1 MSDYEVVKLLQKI
14 DRGYK
19 PNNSELLRLSKV
31 ESFTWDEDG
40 KMPGSISYLTGL
52 KVLNASRDSSHV
64 GLLKYLPDEVG
75 KLDKL
80 EILDLNG
87 TNVSELPKSIGNMA
101 SLRRLDLSSTG
112 VQELPESIGKLN
124 QLQTLYLNRTPL
136 QKLPESIGQLSNL
149 RVLNLSRTQINRLP
163 ESIGDLGRLQSLYL
177 AVSPIRELPESIG
190 KLRELK
196 ELHLSESH
204 LTGLPES
211 IGKLTSLQH
220 IDLRQTRINELPEII
235 GKLPKLETLLLEN
248 LTLSELPESLL
259 NLHLYYKVGEYGWE
273 SGPGIYISG
282 LNLKNQPIEIFSRSR
297 ELIIEYY
304 KSRKIS
310 IPINECKVVFLGDGG
325 AGKSL
330 MIDRLMHDGNIS
342 PEFNGESTPGIC
354 INSEKYLIGNDE
366 IELHFWDFGGQA
378 IMHSMHRLFLTNRT
392 LYVVVANARDNKA
405 NEQAWY
411 WIRNI
416 RSFANGAPIL
426 LFINQK
432 DQNPSAN
439 VNLNGLRAEYSNLK
453 GVGIISA
460 LKDTREEFNNQVRD
474 VICRVVS
481 GMDTVHTPF
490 AKSWLSLMNDLQKMP
505 ENYITSNAFYAKCKA
520 NSVEMKKELLDQ
532 IIGWYKDLGVCFY
545 SKTHPVTAGYM
556 ILKPRWLLNALYIL
570 IFNGRKY
577 AANGIINETDIYT
590 LICKKVSGDEIKKVW
605 HSITYNPHEIQYI
618 INVLLDF
625 ELIYRLDGNRFFI
638 PMLCDENEP
647 ENMDFLNSEETFH
660 VSFRYMYL
668 PENVLHRLM
677 VRHGY
682 ELKMKDVWRTGA
694 VFVRKECGWSSTVR
708 IKDNCLDIYA
718 KADNQ
723 KEHPVNSYLTMIR
736 ESVYKINEDFGLTAD
751 EYIAYRKD
759 GKEDNFPYETLVGSK
774 EAGQNYIYSRVFGSL
789 LNIDEILGI
798 IRNLKDELEVG
809 VIGQMLSVLADMS
822 ERGAHLAGRGEV
834 ELTADLQTAIAPVL
848 NAKYGIQ
855 IAREYTL
862 GRAKTN
868 IGESDLYFFRCR
880 DGVKEDLYILENKR
894 LEDFG
899 VKQYGQLMGYLNP
912 NFSAGITLSINK
924 KKGWE
929 EAYDVIYK
937 KLDDIRSAWD
947 AYAPISV
954 ERISGPKGTQYIRT
968 VHVVPETGLTMPVY
982 HLVLQ
987 LFDETRKKAA
997 HKSRR

>member
-1 MSDYEVVKLLQKI
+1 M
-14 DRGYK
+14 
-19 PNNSELLRLSKV
+19 
-31 ESFTWDEDG
+31 
-40 KMPGSISYLTGL
+40 
-52 KVLNASRDSSHV
+52 
-64 GLLKYLPDEVG
+64 
-75 KLDKL
+75 
-80 EILDLNG
+80 
-87 TNVSELPKSIGNMA
+87 
-101 SLRRLDLSSTG
+101 
-112 VQELPESIGKLN
+112 
-124 QLQTLYLNRTPL
+124 
-136 QKLPESIGQLSNL
+136 
-149 RVLNLSRTQINRLP
+149 
-163 ESIGDLGRLQSLYL
+163 
-177 AVSPIRELPESIG
+177 RE
-190 KLRELK
+190 
-196 ELHLSESH
+196 
-204 LTGLPES
+204 
-211 IGKLTSLQH
+211 
-220 IDLRQTRINELPEII
+220 
-235 GKLPKLETLLLEN
+235 
-248 LTLSELPESLL
+248 
-259 NLHLYYKVGEYGWE
+259 
-273 SGPGIYISG
+273 
-282 LNLKNQPIEIFSRSR
+282 
-297 ELIIEYY
+297 
-304 KSRKIS
+304 
-310 IPINECKVVFLGDGG
+310 
-325 AGKSL
+325 
-330 MIDRLMHDGNIS
+330 
-342 PEFNGESTPGIC
+342 
-354 INSEKYLIGNDE
+354 
-366 IELHFWDFGGQA
+366 
-378 IMHSMHRLFLTNRT
+378 
-392 LYVVVANARDNKA
+392 
-405 NEQAWY
+405 AWY

-556 ILKPRWLLNALYIL
+556 VLKPRWLLNALYIL

-577 AANGIINETDIYT
+577 AANGIINET
-590 LICKKVSGDEIKKVW
+590 
-605 HSITYNPHEIQYI
+605 
-618 INVLLDF
+618 
-625 ELIYRLDGNRFFI
+625 
-638 PMLCDENEP
+638 
-647 ENMDFLNSEETFH
+647 
-660 VSFRYMYL
+660 
-668 PENVLHRLM
+668 
-677 VRHGY
+677 
-682 ELKMKDVWRTGA
+682 
-694 VFVRKECGWSSTVR
+694 
-708 IKDNCLDIYA
+708 DIYA

-848 NAKYGIQ
+848 NAKYDIQ